1 MWNPKSLLCIESW
14 NFEIEV
20 DAAGFLL
27 GQKLWK
33 KNCNSGCD
41 GGGICNMELA
51 QCQCAVGFSGFWDL
65 YFTALIDIA
74 MSRPGYPWLGS
85 AAACMWA
92 NLVKKRKCKQA
103 GGRWTLREW
112 MSSVT
117 LWPMGI
123 VPWAPP
129 IQFFT
134 TSSRG
139 SFAEMSHSGTFILV
153 HVPLHRVCVIIF
165 TLHSWRC
172 MVIAG
177 GRARLQNTSLSGM

>member
-1 MWNPKSLLCIESW
+1 MSCRVWMWNPKSLLCIESW

-51 QCQCAVGFSGFWDL
+51 QCQCAVGFSGLWDL

-74 MSRPGYPWLGS
+74 MSRPGYPWQGS

-92 NLVKKRKCKQA
+92 NLVKQRKCKQA
-103 GGRWTLREW
+103 GGRWTLRSEW
-112 MSSVT
+112 VLLPFDQWGLSHELLRSSSLLPLLEF
-117 LWPMGI
+117 LW
-123 VPWAPP
+123 WDD
-129 IQFFT
+129 
-134 TSSRG
+134 
-139 SFAEMSHSGTFILV
+139 SFRHIYS
-153 HVPLHRVCVIIF
+153 
-165 TLHSWRC
+165 
-172 MVIAG
+172 
-177 GRARLQNTSLSGM
+177 RARPFA